1 MVMDLTIPM
10 GITPQDLLTGVDP
23 NHHLI
28 GKEIIPI
35 DTKIIVPGV
44 QEAMG
49 RCIVI
54 GVLEG
59 VKVLLLSMNSTK

>member
-10 GITPQDLLTGVDP
+10 GIIVLV
-23 NHHLI
+23 HHIMEDHNLHRTD
-28 GKEIIPI
+28 KEIIHI
-35 DTKIIVPGV
+35 DTKITAPGAQV
-44 QEAMG
+44 VKDRSMA
-49 RCIVI
+49 I